1 MKNPNYA
8 DSFNDW
14 QSLLKLKTSQVSVA
28 QNRLLKVVIST
39 NAQSHSFESP
49 LPHGWGWKSFASI
62 QELVCSLMPSHG
74 RSFRPLNTYAFVD
87 PSQRQQHFISLF
99 LFFTRVLLKF
109 SLSCSTFSGSA
120 LRTFEQIFEI
130 YSLMNFFKSKLVII
144 WAQLFRRWITLSSG
158 QCNRFS

>member
-49 LPHGWGWKSFASI
+49 PPAWLGMEIICVHTGAGMLP
-62 QELVCSLMPSHG
+62 
-74 RSFRPLNTYAFVD
+74 YA
-87 PSQRQQHFISLF
+87 
-99 LFFTRVLLKF
+99 
-109 SLSCSTFSGSA
+109 
-120 LRTFEQIFEI
+120 
-130 YSLMNFFKSKLVII
+130 
-144 WAQLFRRWITLSSG
+144 
-158 QCNRFS
+158 